1 MNDASMSCEER
12 KAFTSEKTFE
22 KYVTCREN
30 QEKTG
35 TNGFVWK
42 CFQVKRRQ
50 RPTSLHHLNKPQT
63 SGTMWTHDTKGE
75 FGGQT
80 QKSQQSWNCLVIKN
94 CQSFS
99 IKMSVMDKVMQES
112 SSWCWWRRCWSSRTT
127 FLYVWTFSNK
137 DSANPNDFLLMDTF
151 QPQFQP

>member
-1 MNDASMSCEER
+1 MWRKESFHLRENLWEIRYMSWKSGEDWNKRVCLEV
-12 KAFTSEKTFE
+12 FSSEK
-22 KYVTCREN
+22 
-30 QEKTG
+30 KTKADFSSSSEQTTDFWNNVDTWHQRG
-35 TNGFVWK
+35 VWRK
-42 CFQVKRRQ
+42 
-50 RPTSLHHLNKPQT
+50 
-63 SGTMWTHDTKGE
+63 
-75 FGGQT
+75 T